1 MKKTQITTIKTQ
13 FYFFIQKNSHF
24 VRTHIQKNLV
34 YIIKFVLQS
43 FRVTGYWKCS
53 NKTPMLIQISIGF
66 VDAVLPPKI
75 LDNRLGI
82 LTQILKAM
90 VYYFFF
96 LCISQRSTFNLIKQ
110 SIYQGKCFDSP
121 HSSNRIYLLQSC
133 KFLNFTVGFTKKY
146 QTF

>member
-43 FRVTGYWKCS
+43 FRVTDYWKCS

-66 VDAVLPPKI
+66 VDAVLAPKI

-82 LTQILKAM
+82 LTLILIAM
-90 VYYFFF
+90 DYYFFF
-96 LCISQRSTFNLIKQ
+96 YEYLKEVP
-110 SIYQGKCFDSP
+110 SI
-121 HSSNRIYLLQSC
+121 
-133 KFLNFTVGFTKKY
+133 
-146 QTF
+146 